1 MVQIAVTGNI
11 GCGKTTICQMME
23 NEGVPVYYS
32 DVHAKQLMNQDESLI
47 DSIKERFGKESYYDG
62 MLNRKWIASIVFDD
76 ATALNDL
83 NNLVHPVVQKDYLN
97 WLSQQTKDIVAY
109 ESAILIEH
117 GNQGNFDFVIL
128 VQCPEKIRSVRI
140 QKRDGLT
147 LDEVQARTRFQL
159 QEEEKIKYADYLI
172 ENTSLEEAKQ
182 QLSTVISSIRKKLQ
196 KD

>member
-32 DVHAKQLMNQDESLI
+32 DVHAKQLMNQNESLK
-47 DSIKERFGKESYYDG
+47 DSIKERFGKESYYNG

-159 QEEEKIKYADYLI
+159 QEEEKINYADYLI

-182 QLSTVISSIRKKLQ
+182 QLNTVISSIRKKLQ

>member
-1 MVQIAVTGNI
+1 M
-11 GCGKTTICQMME
+11 
-23 NEGVPVYYS
+23 
-32 DVHAKQLMNQDESLI
+32 
-47 DSIKERFGKESYYDG
+47 
-62 MLNRKWIASIVFDD
+62 
-76 ATALNDL
+76 
-83 NNLVHPVVQKDYLN
+83 N

-159 QEEEKIKYADYLI
+159 QEEEKINYADYLI

>member
-1 MVQIAVTGNI
+1 MVQIAVTGNM
-11 GCGKTTICQMME
+11 GCGKTTICQLME

-32 DVHAKQLMNQDESLI
+32 DSRAKQLMNQNESLMR
-47 DSIKERFGKESYYDG
+47 SIKDRFGEESYHDG
-62 MLNRKWIASIVFDD
+62 LLNRKWIASIVFDD

-97 WLSQQTKDIVAY
+97 WVSQQTKDIIAY

-117 GNQGNFDFVIL
+117 GNQGNFDVVIL
-128 VQCPEKIRSVRI
+128 VQCPKKIRFERI

-147 LDEVQARTRFQL
+147 LDQVQARSRFQWP
-159 QEEEKIKYADYLI
+159 EEEKIKYADHLI
-172 ENTSLEEAKQ
+172 ENTTLEQAKQ
-182 QLSTVISSIRKKLQ
+182 QLNSVIVSIRKQLQ

>member
-1 MVQIAVTGNI
+1 MVQIAVTGNM
-11 GCGKTTICQMME
+11 GCGKTTICQLME
-23 NEGVPVYYS
+23 NEGIPVYYS
-32 DVHAKQLMNQDESLI
+32 DVRAKLLMNENESLM
-47 DSIKERFGKESYYDG
+47 DSIKERFGEESYHG
-62 MLNRKWIASIVFDD
+62 GLVNRKWVASIVFDD

-117 GNQGNFDFVIL
+117 GNQGDFDFVIL
-128 VQCPEKIRSVRI
+128 VQCPEKIRSARI

-159 QEEEKIKYADYLI
+159 QEVEKIKYADYLI

-182 QLSTVISSIRKKLQ
+182 QLSTVISSIRKKL
-196 KD
+196 

>member
-1 MVQIAVTGNI
+1 MVQIAVTGNM

-23 NEGVPVYYS
+23 NEGIPVYYS
-32 DVHAKQLMNQDESLI
+32 DSRAKQLMNQNESLMR
-47 DSIKERFGKESYYDG
+47 SIKDRFGEESYLDG
-62 MLNRKWIASIVFDD
+62 LLNRKWIASIVFDD

-97 WLSQQTKDIVAY
+97 WVSQQAKDIVAY

-117 GNQGNFDFVIL
+117 GNQGNFDVVIL
-128 VQCPEKIRSVRI
+128 VQCPENIRFERI

-147 LDEVQARTRFQL
+147 LAEVQARTRFQWP
-159 QEEEKIKYADYLI
+159 EEEKIKYADHLI
-172 ENTSLEEAKQ
+172 ENTTLEQAKQ
-182 QLSTVISSIRKKLQ
+182 QLSSVISSIRKQLQ

>member
-1 MVQIAVTGNI
+1 MIQIAVTGNM
-11 GCGKTTICQMME
+11 GCGKTTICHMME
-23 NEGVPVYYS
+23 NKGVPVYCS
-32 DVHAKQLMNQDESLI
+32 DVHAKQLMNQNESLM
-47 DSIKERFGKESYYDG
+47 DSIKERFGKESYHNG
-62 MLNRKWIASIVFDD
+62 VLNRKWIANIVFDD

>member
-32 DVHAKQLMNQDESLI
+32 DVHAKQLMNQNESLM

-117 GNQGNFDFVIL
+117 GNQGDFDFVIL
-128 VQCPEKIRSVRI
+128 VQCPEKIRSLRI

-159 QEEEKIKYADYLI
+159 QEEEKMKYADYLI

-182 QLSTVISSIRKKLQ
+182 QLSKVISSIRKKL
-196 KD
+196 

>member
-1 MVQIAVTGNI
+1 MVQIAVTGNM

-23 NEGVPVYYS
+23 NEGIPVYYS
-32 DVHAKQLMNQDESLI
+32 DSRAKQLMNQNESLMR
-47 DSIKERFGKESYYDG
+47 SIKNRFGEESYHDG
-62 MLNRKWIASIVFDD
+62 LLNRKWIASIVFDD

-97 WLSQQTKDIVAY
+97 WVSQQAKDIVAY

-117 GNQGNFDFVIL
+117 GNQGNFDVVIL
-128 VQCPEKIRSVRI
+128 VQCPENIRFERI

-147 LDEVQARTRFQL
+147 LAEVQARTRFQWP
-159 QEEEKIKYADYLI
+159 EEEKIKYADHLI
-172 ENTSLEEAKQ
+172 ENTTLEQAKQ
-182 QLSTVISSIRKKLQ
+182 QLSSVISSIRKQLQ

>member
-1 MVQIAVTGNI
+1 MIQIAITGNM

-23 NEGVPVYYS
+23 NEGIPVYYS
-32 DVHAKQLMNQDESLI
+32 DSRAKQLMNQNESLMR
-47 DSIKERFGKESYYDG
+47 SIKDRFGEESYHDG
-62 MLNRKWIASIVFDD
+62 LLNRKWIASIVFDD

-97 WLSQQTKDIVAY
+97 WVSQQTKDIVAY

-117 GNQGNFDFVIL
+117 GNQGNFDVVIL
-128 VQCPEKIRSVRI
+128 VQCPENIRFERI

-147 LDEVQARTRFQL
+147 LDQVQARSRFQWP
-159 QEEEKIKYADYLI
+159 EEEKIKYADHLI
-172 ENTSLEEAKQ
+172 ENTTLEQAKQ
-182 QLSTVISSIRKKLQ
+182 QLSSVISSIRKQLQ

>member
-1 MVQIAVTGNI
+1 MVQIAVTGNM

-23 NEGVPVYYS
+23 NEGIPVYYS
-32 DVHAKQLMNQDESLI
+32 DSRAKQLMNQNESLMRSII
-47 DSIKERFGKESYYDG
+47 DRFGEESYHDG
-62 MLNRKWIASIVFDD
+62 LLNRKWIASIVFDD

-97 WLSQQTKDIVAY
+97 WVSQQAKDIVAY

-117 GNQGNFDFVIL
+117 GNQGNFDVVIL
-128 VQCPEKIRSVRI
+128 VQCPENIRFERI

-147 LDEVQARTRFQL
+147 LAEVQARTRFQWP
-159 QEEEKIKYADYLI
+159 EEEKIKYADHLI
-172 ENTSLEEAKQ
+172 ENTTFEQAKQ
-182 QLSTVISSIRKKLQ
+182 QLSSVISSIRKQLQ

>member
-32 DVHAKQLMNQDESLI
+32 DVHAKQLMNQNESLI

-159 QEEEKIKYADYLI
+159 QDEEKIKYADYLI

>member
-32 DVHAKQLMNQDESLI
+32 DVHAKQLMNQNESLM

-109 ESAILIEH
+109 ESAILIEN
-117 GNQGNFDFVIL
+117 GNQGDFDFVIL
-128 VQCPEKIRSVRI
+128 VQCPEKIRSLRI

-159 QEEEKIKYADYLI
+159 QEEEKMKYADYLI

-182 QLSTVISSIRKKLQ
+182 QLSKVISSIRKKL
-196 KD
+196 

>member
-1 MVQIAVTGNI
+1 MIQIAVTGNM
-11 GCGKTTICQMME
+11 GCGKTTICHMME
-23 NEGVPVYYS
+23 NKGVPVYSS
-32 DVHAKQLMNQDESLI
+32 DVHAKQLMNQNESLM
-47 DSIKERFGKESYYDG
+47 DSIKERFGKESYHNG
-62 MLNRKWIASIVFDD
+62 VLNRKWIANIVFDD

-83 NNLVHPVVQKDYLN
+83 NNLVHPVVQKNYLN

-117 GNQGNFDFVIL
+117 GNQGNFDVVIL
-128 VQCPEKIRSVRI
+128 VQCPEKIRFERI

-147 LDEVQARTRFQL
+147 LNEVQARTRFQL

-172 ENTSLEEAKQ
+172 ENIELEEAKQ
-182 QLSTVISSIRKKLQ
+182 QLNFALTSIRKQLQ

>member
-11 GCGKTTICQMME
+11 GCGKTTICQMIE

-32 DVHAKQLMNQDESLI
+32 DVHAKQLMNQNESLM

-117 GNQGNFDFVIL
+117 GNQGDFDFVIL
-128 VQCPEKIRSVRI
+128 VQCPEKIRSLRI

-159 QEEEKIKYADYLI
+159 QEEEKMKYADYLI

-182 QLSTVISSIRKKLQ
+182 QLSKVISSIRKKL
-196 KD
+196 

>member
-1 MVQIAVTGNI
+1 MVQIAVTGNM
-11 GCGKTTICQMME
+11 GCGKTTICQLME

-32 DVHAKQLMNQDESLI
+32 DSRAKQLMNQNESLMR
-47 DSIKERFGKESYYDG
+47 SIKNRFGEESYHDG
-62 MLNRKWIASIVFDD
+62 LLNRKWIASIVFDD

-97 WLSQQTKDIVAY
+97 WVSQQTKDIIAY

-117 GNQGNFDFVIL
+117 GNQGNFDVVIL
-128 VQCPEKIRSVRI
+128 VQCPKKIRFERI

-147 LDEVQARTRFQL
+147 LDQVQARSRFQWP
-159 QEEEKIKYADYLI
+159 EEEKIKYADHLI
-172 ENTSLEEAKQ
+172 ENTTLEQAKQ
-182 QLSTVISSIRKKLQ
+182 QLNSVIVSIRKQLQ

>member
-1 MVQIAVTGNI
+1 MVQIAVTGNM
-11 GCGKTTICQMME
+11 GCGKTTICQLME

-32 DVHAKQLMNQDESLI
+32 DSRAKQLMNQNESLMR
-47 DSIKERFGKESYYDG
+47 SIKDRFGEESYHDG
-62 MLNRKWIASIVFDD
+62 LLNRKWIASIVFDD

-97 WLSQQTKDIVAY
+97 WVSQQAKDIVAY

-117 GNQGNFDFVIL
+117 GNQGNFDVVIL
-128 VQCPEKIRSVRI
+128 VQCPKKIRFERI

-147 LDEVQARTRFQL
+147 LDQVQARTRFQWP
-159 QEEEKIKYADYLI
+159 EEEKIKYADHLI
-172 ENTSLEEAKQ
+172 ENTTLEQAKQ
-182 QLSTVISSIRKKLQ
+182 QLNSVIVSIRKQLQ

>member
-1 MVQIAVTGNI
+1 MVQIAVTGNM
-11 GCGKTTICQMME
+11 GCGKTTICQLME

-32 DVHAKQLMNQDESLI
+32 DSRAKQLMNQNESLMR
-47 DSIKERFGKESYYDG
+47 SIKDRFGEESYHDG
-62 MLNRKWIASIVFDD
+62 LLNRKWIASIVFDD

-97 WLSQQTKDIVAY
+97 WVSQQAKDIVAY

-117 GNQGNFDFVIL
+117 GNQGNFDVVIL
-128 VQCPEKIRSVRI
+128 VQCPKNIRFERI

-147 LDEVQARTRFQL
+147 LAEVQARTRFQWP
-159 QEEEKIKYADYLI
+159 EEEKIKYADHLI
-172 ENTSLEEAKQ
+172 ENTTLEQAKQ
-182 QLSTVISSIRKKLQ
+182 QLSSVISSIRKQLQ

>member
-1 MVQIAVTGNI
+1 MVQIAVTGNM
-11 GCGKTTICQMME
+11 GCGKTLICKMME
-23 NEGVPVYYS
+23 SEGVPVYYS
-32 DVHAKQLMNQDESLI
+32 DVHAKQLMNQNQSLME
-47 DSIKERFGKESYYDG
+47 SIKERFGKESYHDG

-76 ATALNDL
+76 AIALNDL
-83 NNLVHPVVQKDYLN
+83 NNLVHPVVQKNYLN

-117 GNQGNFDFVIL
+117 GNQGNFDVVIL
-128 VQCPEKIRSVRI
+128 VQCPEKIRLERI

-147 LDEVQARTRFQL
+147 LNEVQARTRFQW

-172 ENTSLEEAKQ
+172 ENIALEEAKQ
-182 QLSTVISSIRKKLQ
+182 QFNSAISSIRKQLQ

>member
-11 GCGKTTICQMME
+11 GCGKTTICHMME

-32 DVHAKQLMNQDESLI
+32 DVHAKQLMNQNESLM

-117 GNQGNFDFVIL
+117 GNQGDFDFVIL

-182 QLSTVISSIRKKLQ
+182 QLSTVISSIRKKLH

>member
-11 GCGKTTICQMME
+11 GCGKTTICHMME

-32 DVHAKQLMNQDESLI
+32 DVHAKQLMNQNESLM

-117 GNQGNFDFVIL
+117 GNQGDFDFVIL

-159 QEEEKIKYADYLI
+159 QEVEKIKYADYLI

-182 QLSTVISSIRKKLQ
+182 QLSTVMSSIRKKL
-196 KD
+196 

>member
-23 NEGVPVYYS
+23 NDGVPVYYS
-32 DVHAKQLMNQDESLI
+32 DVHAKQLMNQNESLM

-117 GNQGNFDFVIL
+117 GNQGDFDFVIL

-159 QEEEKIKYADYLI
+159 QEEEKMKYADYLI

-182 QLSTVISSIRKKLQ
+182 QLSTVISSIRKKL
-196 KD
+196 

>member
-1 MVQIAVTGNI
+1 MIQIAVTGNM

-23 NEGVPVYYS
+23 NEGIPVYYS
-32 DVHAKQLMNQDESLI
+32 DSRAKQLMNQNESLMR
-47 DSIKERFGKESYYDG
+47 SIKDRFGEESYHDG
-62 MLNRKWIASIVFDD
+62 LLNRKWIASIVFDD

-97 WLSQQTKDIVAY
+97 WVSQQAKDIVAY

-117 GNQGNFDFVIL
+117 GNQGNFDVVIL
-128 VQCPEKIRSVRI
+128 VQCPENIRFERI

-147 LDEVQARTRFQL
+147 LDQVQARSRFQWP
-159 QEEEKIKYADYLI
+159 EEEKIKYADHLI
-172 ENTSLEEAKQ
+172 ENITHEQAKQ
-182 QLSTVISSIRKKLQ
+182 QLSSVISSIRKQLQ

>member
-32 DVHAKQLMNQDESLI
+32 DAHAKQLMNQNESLI

-159 QEEEKIKYADYLI
+159 QEEEKINYADYLI

>member
-1 MVQIAVTGNI
+1 MVQIAVTGNM

-23 NEGVPVYYS
+23 NDGIPVYYS
-32 DVHAKQLMNQDESLI
+32 DSRAKQLMNQNESLMR
-47 DSIKERFGKESYYDG
+47 SIKDRFGEESYHDG
-62 MLNRKWIASIVFDD
+62 LLNRKWIASIVFDD

-97 WLSQQTKDIVAY
+97 WVSQQTKDIIAY

-117 GNQGNFDFVIL
+117 GNQGNFDVVIL
-128 VQCPEKIRSVRI
+128 VQCPKKIRFERI

-147 LDEVQARTRFQL
+147 LDQVQARSRFQWP
-159 QEEEKIKYADYLI
+159 EEEKIKYADHLI
-172 ENTSLEEAKQ
+172 ENTTLEQAKQ
-182 QLSTVISSIRKKLQ
+182 QLNSVIVSIRKQLQ

>member
-1 MVQIAVTGNI
+1 MIQIAVTGNM

-23 NEGVPVYYS
+23 NEGIPVYYS
-32 DVHAKQLMNQDESLI
+32 DSRAKQLMNQNESLMR
-47 DSIKERFGKESYYDG
+47 SIKDRFGEESYHDG
-62 MLNRKWIASIVFDD
+62 LLNRKWIASIVFDD

-97 WLSQQTKDIVAY
+97 WVSQQAKDIVAY

-117 GNQGNFDFVIL
+117 GNQGNFDVVIL
-128 VQCPEKIRSVRI
+128 VQCPENIRFERI

-147 LDEVQARTRFQL
+147 LAEVQARTRFQWP
-159 QEEEKIKYADYLI
+159 EEEKIKYADHLI
-172 ENTSLEEAKQ
+172 ENITHEQAKQ
-182 QLSTVISSIRKKLQ
+182 QLSSVISSIRKQLQ

>member
-1 MVQIAVTGNI
+1 MIQIAVTGNM

-23 NEGVPVYYS
+23 NEGIPVYYS
-32 DVHAKQLMNQDESLI
+32 DSRAKQLMNQNESLMR
-47 DSIKERFGKESYYDG
+47 SIKDRFGEESYHDG
-62 MLNRKWIASIVFDD
+62 LLNRKWIASIVFDD

-97 WLSQQTKDIVAY
+97 WVSQQAKDIVAY

-117 GNQGNFDFVIL
+117 GNQGNFDVVIL
-128 VQCPEKIRSVRI
+128 VQCPENIRFERI

-147 LDEVQARTRFQL
+147 LTEVQARTRFQWP
-159 QEEEKIKYADYLI
+159 EEEKIKYADHLI
-172 ENTSLEEAKQ
+172 ENTTLEQAKQ
-182 QLSTVISSIRKKLQ
+182 QLSSVISSIRKQLQ